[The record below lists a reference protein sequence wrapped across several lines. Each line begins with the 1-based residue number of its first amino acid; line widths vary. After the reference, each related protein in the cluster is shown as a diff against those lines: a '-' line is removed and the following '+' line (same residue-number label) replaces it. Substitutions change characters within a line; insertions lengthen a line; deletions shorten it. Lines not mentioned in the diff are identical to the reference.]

1 MELNY
6 QNAKRLKGQLI
17 QYRNNEGEWAVG
29 RVSNVK
35 KDGLEIE
42 DLTNHQP
49 SEGYG
54 FGFWGPGPFF
64 RPPVFVPFVAFGFA
78 APLLWW

>member
-1 MELNY
+1 MQLNY
-6 QNAKRLKGQLI
+6 QNAQRLKGQMI
-17 QYRNNEGEWAVG
+17 RYKNQDGEMVVG
-29 RVSNVK
+29 RVVDVR

-42 DLTNHQP
+42 ELSAHQP

-64 RPPVFVPFVAFGFA
+64 RPPFFVPFVAFGFA
-78 APLLWW
+78 TPLLWW